1 MNPTRRSVAF
11 ISLGCPKNLV
21 DSEGLVSGMASRGF
35 RVLTDPAQADVV
47 VVNTCGFLEASRG
60 ESLGAIRD
68 AVALKQRGVSAVL
81 VAGCMVGN
89 YRPLLEEAAPGV
101 DRYVPFSDYARIAD
115 IAGECV
121 GGMPE
126 AGFTVD
132 RLRSDVALT
141 PAHYA
146 WLKISEG
153 CNHTCSFCVI
163 PDIRGRMRSF
173 PADDIVNRAR
183 ALAARGVKEVVL
195 VAQDSTVY
203 GTDIY
208 GENRLVRLLERVK
221 AVEGLRWVRLMY
233 AYPTEVRED
242 LADTLASGLPLLP
255 YLDVPIQ
262 HASDGVLRRMKR
274 GYGRADLERMVSLL
288 RARGI
293 ALRTTVITG
302 FPGETEAD
310 FRELLDFLRAARF
323 DRLGAFPYSR
333 EPGSSAD
340 SLDGHLPESVRK
352 ERMEELMLLQQEI
365 AFESARARAGTV
377 EEVLVDRAASG
388 TQPALA
394 RTRRDSPE
402 VDAHVRLHDAGI
414 RAGDLVEVTITGS
427 DGYDLDGRVLSHGTA
442 V

>member
-1 MNPTRRSVAF
+1 M
-11 ISLGCPKNLV
+11 

-47 VVNTCGFLEASRG
+47 VVNTCGFLEASRS

-89 YRPLLEEAAPGV
+89 YRPLLEQEAPGV
-101 DRYVPFSDYARIAD
+101 DRYVPFSDYASIAD
-115 IAGECV
+115 IATDCV
-121 GGMPE
+121 GGMPS
-126 AGFTVD
+126 AGFTLD

-146 WLKISEG
+146 YLKISEG

-173 PADDIVNRAR
+173 PVEDLLQRAR
-183 ALAARGVKEVVL
+183 TLAQRGVKELVL

-208 GENRLVRLLERVK
+208 GENRLPRLLDRLRDV
-221 AVEGLRWVRLMY
+221 AGLKWVRLMY

-242 LADTLASGLPLLP
+242 LVDRLASGAPLLP

-262 HASDGVLRRMKR
+262 HASDTVLKRMKR
-274 GYGRADLERMVSLL
+274 GYGRKELERMLSLL
-288 RARGI
+288 QSKNI

-302 FPGETEAD
+302 FPGETDAEFA
-310 FRELLDFLRAARF
+310 ELLDFLKAARF

-333 EPGSSAD
+333 EPGSTAD
-340 SLDGHLPESVRK
+340 ALDGHLPESVRK
-352 ERMEELMLLQQEI
+352 ERMEAIMLLQQQL
-365 AFESARARAGTV
+365 AFEAARARVGCI
-377 EEVLVDRAASG
+377 EEVLVDQAAANS
-388 TQPALA
+388 TPALG
-394 RTRRDSPE
+394 RTRRDAPE
-402 VDAHVRLHDAGI
+402 VDAGVRIEDDSV
-414 RAGDLVEVTITGS
+414 RPGDLLQVRITAS
-427 DGYDLDGRVLSHGTA
+427 DGYDLVGRVESHDAA